1 MMRTLLMAAASAA
14 LLMAAPAMAQDPHH
28 PAGPAAVTP
37 TPAPAPVAPAAP
49 AAPLTDAQM
58 HDMCKA
64 VMGDQMAPRAV
75 HDHGRDKTGAPTWP
89 GGKPLTTAEME
100 AMHRRCAAMMAP
112 TEAPSAPAPTPQ

>member
-1 MMRTLLMAAASAA
+1 MRTLLMAAASAA
-14 LLMAAPAMAQDPHH
+14 LLMAAPALAQDPHH
-28 PAGPAAVTP
+28 PADPAA
-37 TPAPAPVAPAAP
+37 TPA

-64 VMGDQMAPRAV
+64 VMGDQMAPKAP

>member
-14 LLMAAPAMAQDPHH
+14 LLMAAPALAQDPHH
-28 PAGPAAVTP
+28 PADPAAATP
-37 TPAPAPVAPAAP
+37 PPAATT
-49 AAPLTDAQM
+49 LTDAEM

-89 GGKPLTTAEME
+89 GGKPLSKAEME
-100 AMHRRCAAMMAP
+100 AMHKKCAAMMAP
-112 TEAPSAPAPTPQ
+112 ASAPTAPASTPQ